1 MSAQQYAVSS
11 RVRLARNLNYPY
23 PDRLVETGDIK
34 TRKAI
39 CEQVKEA
46 FFSISEA
53 FSGQY
58 DYIDMDTLPR
68 EKALELTER
77 HLISPA
83 FAGGEAGR
91 GLIVSKSRDLSIMI
105 NEEDHLRIQAFADGY
120 AIKEAY
126 EKAKEIDRLL
136 GARLAFA
143 YSEKLG
149 YLSACHTNLGTGM
162 RASCMLH
169 LPVIT
174 STGALRD
181 LISETGRLGVTM
193 RGNFGEGSGSSAELY
208 QLSNMFTLGV
218 SDEEIL
224 DRITRI
230 LDSVCAQEK
239 KLAEAWY
246 KADALAIEDR
256 IYRAE
261 GTARYARSMSSK
273 EWEKLYSLMR
283 LGAELGINHYKPIM
297 LDGLYKNLRPAVLA
311 AIPEGRTP
319 EGRDRLRADMLRQSL
334 EKEVIE

>member
-1 MSAQQYAVSS
+1 MSADRYAVSS
-11 RVRLARNLNYPY
+11 RVRLARNLNYPF
-23 PDRLVETGDIK
+23 PDRLAQTGDIK

-39 CEQVKEA
+39 CEQVREA
-46 FFSISEA
+46 FFSISEE

-68 EKALELTER
+68 EKALELTEW

-83 FAGGEAGR
+83 FAGGEVGR

-120 AIKEAY
+120 RLEEAY
-126 EKAKEIDRLL
+126 EKAKQIDRLL

-143 YSEKLG
+143 HSEKLG
-149 YLSACHTNLGTGM
+149 YLTACHTNLGTGM

-181 LISETGRLGVTM
+181 LIAEAGRLGVTM

-208 QLSNMFTLGV
+208 QLSNTFTLGV
-218 SDEEIL
+218 SETEIL
-224 DRITRI
+224 DRLKRI
-230 LDSVCAQEK
+230 LDSVCAQEH
-239 KLAEAWY
+239 KLAEGWY

-256 IYRAE
+256 IFRAE

-273 EWEKLYSLMR
+273 ELEKLYSLMR
-283 LGAELGINHYKPIM
+283 LGAELGINRYTLGR
-297 LDGLYKNLRPAVLA
+297 LDDLYRRLRPAVLA

-319 EGRDRLRADMLRQSL
+319 EGRDRLRADILRQSL

>member
-1 MSAQQYAVSS
+1 MSADRYAVSS
-11 RVRLARNLNYPY
+11 RVRFARNLNHPF
-23 PDRLVETGDIK
+23 PDRLTEMGDIK

-83 FAGGEAGR
+83 FAGGETGR

-105 NEEDHLRIQAFADGY
+105 NEEDHLRIQAFADGF
-120 AIKEAY
+120 ALDEAY
-126 EKAKEIDRLL
+126 QKAKEIDRLL
-136 GARLAFA
+136 DARLHFA
-143 YSEKLG
+143 HNEKLG
-149 YLSACHTNLGTGM
+149 YLTACHTNLGTGM

-181 LISETGRLGVTM
+181 LMGETTRLGVTM
-193 RGNFGEGSGSSAELY
+193 RGNLGEGSDASAELY
-208 QLSNMFTLGV
+208 QLSNAFTLGLT
-218 SDEEIL
+218 ETEIL
-224 DRITRI
+224 DRIKRI
-230 LDSVCAQEK
+230 LESVCAQEK
-239 KLAEAWY
+239 KLADAWY

-256 IYRAE
+256 IFRAE

-273 EWEKLYSLMR
+273 ELEKIYSLMR
-283 LGAELGINHYKPIM
+283 LGAEMGLNAHTPGK
-297 LDGLYKNLRPAVLA
+297 LDSLYKSLRPAVLA

-319 EGRDRLRADMLRQSL
+319 EGRDKLRANILRQSL
-334 EKEVIE
+334 DKDVIS